1 MANPAGPNSGPPTD
15 PKRYRRRLLEAFVA
29 VLAFGVWGKLAY
41 IGAVRLLARMEDVPL
56 RGSLILDIASLVI
69 GLSGSIAGISA
80 LYAVGMRLTGR
91 IPRSLVGAPDDSP
104 EDRPRG
110 LPPTRRV
117 GAKQLY

>member
-15 PKRYRRRLLEAFVA
+15 PTRSRRRLLEAFVA
-29 VLAFGVWGKLAY
+29 VLAVGVWGMLAY
-41 IGAVRLLARMEDVPL
+41 TGGVRLLARLEDVPL
-56 RGSLILDIASLVI
+56 RGSVIWDVASLLI

-91 IPRSLVGAPDDSP
+91 TPRSLVGAPDDSP

-110 LPPTRRV
+110 LPPRRV
-117 GAKQLY
+117 GAKQLN